1 MIASLILL
9 GELFSFKRCGRYK
22 YRQIA
27 YGNLLSKGIDYKFT
41 FSTTIGAD
49 TFRWFLSVA
58 CACGMMISGLDISTV
73 YLTADRIHM
82 TAVGGSP

>member
-9 GELFSFKRCGRYK
+9 GELFSIKRCGRYK

-49 TFRWFLSVA
+49 AFRWFLSVA
-58 CACGMMISGLDISTV
+58 CACGKVNGGPDISPV
-73 YLTADRIHM
+73 YLTADQRI
-82 TAVGGSP
+82 PP

>member
-1 MIASLILL
+1 MSTVPLDASLIPL
-9 GELFSFKRCGRYK
+9 GELCSIKRCGRYK

-49 TFRWFLSVA
+49 AFRWFLSVA
-58 CACGMMISGLDISTV
+58 CACGMMISGLDSSTV
-73 YLTADRIHM
+73 YLTVDQR
-82 TAVGGSP
+82 TPL